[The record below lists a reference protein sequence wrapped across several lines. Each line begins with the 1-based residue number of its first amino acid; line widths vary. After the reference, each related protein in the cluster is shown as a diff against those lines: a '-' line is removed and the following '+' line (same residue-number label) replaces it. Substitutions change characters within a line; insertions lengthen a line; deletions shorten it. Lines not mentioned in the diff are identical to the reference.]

1 MGGIFMSAYETTKH
15 SKPKLLSIK
24 ISGKKKPWENSHG
37 FLQFIYNVPNSLSP
51 ASPSPGTI

>member
-1 MGGIFMSAYETTKH
+1 MSAYETTKH